1 MPQLR
6 FLKFYA
12 PWDEKQLNVY
22 IPIPLKPFSARLK
35 YLEWNSY
42 PLNSLSSMFCVEQLV
57 EFRMPNSQIS
67 KLWDGTQELPNLIV
81 LYLYGCNKLVK
92 LPDFSKATKLKTID
106 LWNYEKLYQLHPS
119 ILSIQTLEELYLTGC
134 TKLECAKGN
143 LKSLKTFYAYNCSSL
158 KEFSIELIEL
168 PNNIKA
174 QSRLRALDVSGC
186 SGLQSIPELPP
197 KNVTQIQC

>member
-158 KEFSIELIEL
+158 KEFSMSSEKNCRIWISLCGEL
-168 PNNIKA
+168 KVY
-174 QSRLRALDVSGC
+174 QM
-186 SGLQSIPELPP
+186 
-197 KNVTQIQC
+197 K